1 MLAVGWVLTWEWGVN
16 LCGLS
21 VAWAFF
27 QHVASE
33 QLNFSHGVSRLQWGC
48 CSQCG
53 GKLCFC
59 SPFLGSQ
66 AVSLCC
72 ILLVIGN
79 SQGYL
84 DSKGGDIDPPPH
96 LLMGVVSKLDRKKS
110 TWDERYGC
118 DYLEKC
124 SLSQGWSWGWGD
136 CGCSDSSE
144 CRVVVEGLK
153 RAVSDLPKEN
163 SKTSERNL
171 LSWVFSG
178 NG

>member
-16 LCGLS
+16 LRVASLWLGLS
-21 VAWAFF
+21 
-27 QHVASE
+27 
-33 QLNFSHGVSRLQWGC
+33 FSMWPQNSWTSPIVSLGSSRGVIV
-48 CSQCG
+48 CG

-59 SPFLGSQ
+59 SPCLGSQ
-66 AVSLCC
+66 AGSLCC
-72 ILLVIGN
+72 ILLVTGN

-84 DSKGGDIDPPPH
+84 DSKGGNIDPH
-96 LLMGVVSKLDRKKS
+96 LLMGGISRLDPKKS
-110 TWDERYGC
+110 TRDERDGF

-124 SLSQGWSWGWGD
+124 SLSQGWSWRWD
-136 CGCSDSSE
+136 CGCSDSRE

-153 RAVSDLPKEN
+153 RALLDLPKEN